1 MGGKAI
7 LFLVIGFSTIFLIM
21 EKNIGTASSRAV
33 DNMTVYYTNMN
44 VHDIA
49 VSGANVGA
57 NQIFL
62 DPTWTAGFNNVSFEG
77 GSYTVSVDIIN
88 SFTNTRR
95 ITSIGYYDGYS
106 DTVQVTLQPSS
117 FSKFAYYSAFEGT
130 STIYWVTGDTVW
142 GPLHTQD
149 KLTINGDP
157 VFNGKVTTKKKVI
170 ITGYSN
176 PQFNGGYQ
184 NGVDMPIPGDG
195 AANLKAMADNGGA
208 DFSGH
213 DTVYVTFAGDTIKY
227 KYSYNSAYTSAL
239 GSTLAP
245 NGTIFAS
252 GAVLRLQGTVKGK
265 YSIGASQE
273 TKTVTTTYTNK
284 RGKTKTKTT
293 TSTIGGDIYLDGDIV
308 YNTNPQTDP
317 NSTDLLGIV
326 AQNNVLIADNSA
338 NKGNINIQASVY
350 SETGGFGA
358 ENYATRSLDG
368 SINLYGGII
377 NQNRQP
383 VGTFTTHGSKT
394 IMVSGF
400 LKNYRYDNRFMVASP
415 PGFPTTGHFEIVSWY
430 E

>member
-273 TKTVTTTYTNK
+273 TKTVTSTYTNK
-284 RGKTKTKTT
+284 RGKTKTTTT

-308 YNTNPQTDP
+308 YSTNPQTDP

-368 SINLYGGII
+368 TINLYGGII

-394 IMVSGF
+394 VMVSGF

>member
-1 MGGKAI
+1 
-7 LFLVIGFSTIFLIM
+7 
-21 EKNIGTASSRAV
+21 
-33 DNMTVYYTNMN
+33 MN